1 MALAAEFLALM
12 PLRIT
17 VEPFLAM
24 DATTSGRGY
33 AIRSYDAPLTF
44 AARYEPGGWLDKD
57 PQHKDITSK
66 GVLILDVDD
75 IDGNRHVIN
84 IADRITVPTEVQAS
98 GIHAYPPIIAAQPV
112 YDDQG
117 LHHQIVLI

>member
-24 DATTSGRGY
+24 NATTSGRGY
-33 AIRSYDAPLTF
+33 AVRTYDTALTF
-44 AARYEPGGWLDKD
+44 PARFEPSALLTKD
-57 PQHKDITSK
+57 PQHKDIASK
-66 GVLILDVDD
+66 GTLILDVDD
-75 IDGNRHVIN
+75 VDGNRHVIN
-84 IADRITVPTEVQAS
+84 VADRITVPAEVQAA
-98 GIHAYPPIIAAQPV
+98 GIHTYPPIIAAQPV

-117 LHHQIVLI
+117 LHHQVVLI